1 MPLRFAL
8 AGNPNSGKTTLFNEL
23 TGSAAHVGNWPGV
36 TIDRKEGRIRALKE
50 EVSAIDLPGIYS
62 LSPYTPE
69 EVVARNF
76 LVDES
81 PDAIIN
87 IVDAT
92 NLARNL
98 YLTTQLMELD
108 LPMVVALNMTDEVH
122 RRGDHID
129 LDALSELLGV
139 PVVPISALHG
149 HGIKELLH
157 KAMQATRQ
165 PRAGQCVLAAS
176 TIVAP
181 LTGAQELLRAAG
193 LSSAAF
199 HAVKLLESDRLTVAD
214 ARLAGKAETIE
225 ALQREAATLLP
236 KGENAESAIAALRY
250 RWIAAHVQPLV
261 HLGRASH
268 HAHASDRIDRWI
280 THPWLGIPIFL
291 GFMFLMFHL
300 TFGETLLGTALPGPG
315 VWLQGLTES
324 LVGWASD
331 GLSGALEAMQ
341 ASDWVNGLLIDG
353 VVAGVGAVL
362 SFVPQIMML
371 FLFLSLLEDSG
382 YMARAAYLMDR
393 VLRRF
398 GLSGRAFLPMLM
410 GFGCSVPAMM
420 GTRTLETE
428 KDRRMTRILIP
439 YMSCGAKAPI
449 WAIFAAALF
458 PQNADVVVFG
468 IYLLGILTAVVT
480 ALILKRTT
488 FKAEAAALIIEL
500 PPYRLPKAKN
510 SLLLMWEKLKEYI
523 VRAGTVILLSVIV
536 IWFLSSFTW
545 SLEMVDA
552 GDAGSILGTIG
563 SAVVWFFKP
572 LGFVNGPDGW
582 KAAVAIL
589 TGLLAKE
596 AVVSTLGVL
605 YNPGMAGDA
614 LEDEGA
620 QSALLASIAA
630 TFTPLAALS
639 YMAFNLLS
647 IPCMAAVAAMRA
659 ETRSAKWTWL
669 TIGIW
674 VGTAWLVSFLIF
686 NVGKLFGFA

>member
-157 KAMQATRQ
+157 KAMQAARQ